1 MEGYKGRLYDE
12 ILSLEERI
20 HNLENFVNDTVLFK
34 TLSWKLRIATRL
46 QLFFMRR
53 YYFWLAN
60 RVNMIL
66 TKEDFEYYSTPVAQV
81 DEPVTEVKETKK
93 KKKRN
98 NKKTKTNE

>member
-12 ILSLEERI
+12 ALSLEERI
-20 HNLENFVNDTVLFK
+20 HNLENFVNDSMLFK
-34 TLSWKLRIATRL
+34 TLSWKLRMATRL

-60 RVNMIL
+60 RVAMIL
-66 TKEDFEYYSTPVAQV
+66 TKEDIAYYSTPVNEAI
-81 DEPVTEVKETKK
+81 ESVTEVKETKK

>member
-12 ILSLEERI
+12 IFSLEERI
-20 HNLENFVNDTVLFK
+20 HNLENFVNDSVLFN

-60 RVNMIL
+60 RVSMIL
-66 TKEDFEYYSTPVAQV
+66 TKEDIEYYSTPVDKV
-81 DEPVTEVKETKK
+81 LEPTAEVKEPKK
-93 KKKRN
+93 KTKHK
-98 NKKTKTNE
+98 NKKTKSNE

>member
-20 HNLENFVNDTVLFK
+20 HNLENFVNDLVLFK
-34 TLSWKLRIATRL
+34 TLSWKLRMATRL

-66 TKEDFEYYSTPVAQV
+66 TKEDIEYYSTPVNKTT
-81 DEPVTEVKETKK
+81 EPVTEVKETKK
-93 KKKRN
+93 KTKRK
-98 NKKTKTNE
+98 NKKTKANE